1 MKKKL
6 TISIIIPNW
15 NGVELLKNCLPSIIK
30 QVFKDFEVIIVD
42 NGSTDESIQYLKTN
56 FPNFKIIKLSKNI
69 GFAGA
74 VNRGIKKALGEYIIL
89 LNNDTEMNKNCLKYL
104 VEAADKHSEAGMVAA
119 KIKNFYH
126 RNIIDN
132 AGDEIDIIGHS
143 FTRGTGKTDGPKFN
157 KPEYVFLVTGGGG
170 LFKKEVFNKIGFFD
184 EDYFL
189 YMEDIDLSFRAQL
202 AGFKAWY
209 EPKAVIYHKRMSTS
223 SKNMSFVEP
232 ECFRNM
238 TMNIIKDYPLSLLLH
253 NFYWIKIIL
262 VNLNTIKYLAGKGYL
277 WGALKSEWYILTHIK
292 KLLEKRKKIQNLKT
306 VSDEYIIKNVKER
319 KLIIPFTK
327 IRF

>member
-1 MKKKL
+1 MILQKL
-6 TISIIIPNW
+6 SIVIPSW
-15 NGVELLKNCLPSIIK
+15 NGLELLKICLPSLIK
-30 QVFKDFEVIIVD
+30 QTFKDFEVIIVD
-42 NGSTDESIQYLKTN
+42 NGSGDDSVKYIQKN
-56 FPNFKIIKLSKNI
+56 FPSFKIIKLPKNI

-74 VNRGIKKALGEYIIL
+74 VNRGIKKAFGKYIIL
-89 LNNDTEMNKNCLKYL
+89 LNNDTEIDKNCLEYL
-104 VEAADKHSEAGMVAA
+104 VKTADSHPEVGIVAA

-143 FTRGTGKTDGPKFN
+143 FTRGTGQKDGLKFN
-157 KPEYVFLVTGGGG
+157 KPDYIFLVTGGGS

-189 YMEDIDLSFRAQL
+189 YMEDVDFCFRAQL

-238 TMNIIKDYPLSLLLH
+238 TMNIIKDYPLSLIFHKFNWL
-253 NFYWIKIIL
+253 KIIL
-262 VNLNTIKYLAGKGYL
+262 VHLNTIKYLAGKNYL
-277 WGALKSEWYILTHIK
+277 WQALKADWYILTNFK
-292 KLLEKRKKIQNLKT
+292 KLLEKRKKIQSLKI
-306 VSDEYIIKNVKER
+306 VSDEYIISNVKDK
-319 KLIIPFTK
+319 KLY
-327 IRF
+327 